1 LCLSKHFISIRSV
14 KKKDYGIIM
23 TQSVFT
29 LSDDGTET
37 QVELSFSQYDAGEV
51 YIVVD
56 ETKRIIYIWKG
67 SSAPVR
73 KKFISAR
80 TASKIRQHY
89 GLTFKVDSIDQAE
102 EPAGFLELMGSA
114 PAASSSSSPVSRGPV
129 ASARPS
135 SAPVASTRPS
145 SAPVASTRPSSAPVA
160 SVRPSSVQQS
170 QPSQSPTPVSRPQPT
185 SSPIQPV
192 SKPTPQP
199 TPQKTEV
206 LLAKQPTASQTVTQ
220 SKVDEIIEKIKELEV
235 PEGLQREIVI
245 IGQQVFSATK
255 EFHKLFQ
262 KEVLRLDPM
271 SDLPD
276 GAFPASDYYTRLYLE
291 KGEVIFVEL
300 FSEIPKTERD
310 EFLSEVR
317 ASLRDLT
324 KLGI

>member
-1 LCLSKHFISIRSV
+1 
-14 KKKDYGIIM
+14 M
-23 TQSVFT
+23 
-29 LSDDGTET
+29 
-37 QVELSFSQYDAGEV
+37 
-51 YIVVD
+51 
-56 ETKRIIYIWKG
+56 
-67 SSAPVR
+67 
-73 KKFISAR
+73 
-80 TASKIRQHY
+80 
-89 GLTFKVDSIDQAE
+89 LT
-102 EPAGFLELMGSA
+102 
-114 PAASSSSSPVSRGPV
+114 
-129 ASARPS
+129 
-135 SAPVASTRPS
+135 
-145 SAPVASTRPSSAPVA
+145 
-160 SVRPSSVQQS
+160 
-170 QPSQSPTPVSRPQPT
+170 
-185 SSPIQPV
+185 
-192 SKPTPQP
+192 
-199 TPQKTEV
+199 
-206 LLAKQPTASQTVTQ
+206 KQPTTSQTVAQ

>member
-1 LCLSKHFISIRSV
+1 MCRSNHSILIRTI
-14 KKKDYGIIM
+14 KNKDSGIIM

-29 LSDDGTET
+29 LSDDGTES
-37 QVELSFSQYDAGEV
+37 QVELSFSQYDTAEV

-80 TASKIRQHY
+80 TASKIRQQY
-89 GLTFKVDSIDQAE
+89 GLTFKVDSIDQDE

-114 PAASSSSSPVSRGPV
+114 PAPISSSASPSSSPVASARPSGTPV

-135 SAPVASTRPS
+135 SGPIPSARPS
-145 SAPVASTRPSSAPVA
+145 STP
-160 SVRPSSVQQS
+160 QS
-170 QPSQSPTPVSRPQPT
+170 QPSTVQSSSSVSRPQPT
-185 SSPIQPV
+185 SSHSPPPTQPL
-192 SKPTPQP
+192 TQP
-199 TPQKTEV
+199 TPKKTEV
-206 LLAKQPTASQTVTQ
+206 LIAKQTATPQNVSQT
-220 SKVDEIIEKIKELEV
+220 KIDAIIEKIKELEV

>member
-1 LCLSKHFISIRSV
+1 
-14 KKKDYGIIM
+14 M

-29 LSDDGTET
+29 LSDDGTES

-102 EPAGFLELMGSA
+102 EPVGFLELMGSA
-114 PAASSSSSPVSRGPV
+114 PAASSSSSPASSGPV

-145 SAPVASTRPSSAPVA
+145 GSPVASTRPSSAPVA
-160 SVRPSSVQQS
+160 STRPSGSPVASVRPSSVQES
-170 QPSQSPTPVSRPQPT
+170 QPAQTQTPVSRPTP
-185 SSPIQPV
+185 SPVQPV
-192 SKPTPQP
+192 SKSTPQP
-199 TPQKTEV
+199 TPQKTGV
-206 LLAKQPTASQTVTQ
+206 MLTKQPTTSQTVAQ